1 MNEVCTKAS
10 PRQRRCSVSIL
21 LIILTFNQNVLFFSN
36 SIYKVSSQT
45 PHHSIFWWICY
56 LSKANIK
63 VSITIYVCW
72 KILSLQVKQLGKTM
86 SHVKMAL
93 ILLISSWIMG
103 TPFFKCGY
111 HAAPHP
117 DLNTPVF
124 TYAAVKIGLNISS
137 SCIIW

>member
-21 LIILTFNQNVLFFSN
+21 LIILTFNQTVLFFFI

-56 LSKANIK
+56 SSKANIK

-72 KILSLQVKQLGKTM
+72 KILSLQVKQLVKTM
-86 SHVKMAL
+86 GHVKVTL
-93 ILLISSWIMG
+93 IFLMSGWIME
-103 TPFFKCGY
+103 TPFFKCGSRTASR
-111 HAAPHP
+111 H

-124 TYAAVKIGLNISS
+124 TYAAVKIGLN
-137 SCIIW
+137 C